1 MNRSPLVL
9 VAIAL
14 ATIGGLTAC
23 SNEDSGPDTTAP
35 VVGMPDPTLPS
46 EVNAVAYVVGAVA
59 GIGNAEVRMQ
69 LPANVPAVDDDVY
82 VLDVWVKSGALEP
95 FAIRPEMFRVYTLD
109 GKSYTPEAVG
119 DIARFGEATLNTGE
133 TYSGLLA
140 VRIPTDSEPAMF
152 LADLTDLGERF
163 FAAAFS
169 VDPDFV
175 PETPES

>member
-1 MNRSPLVL
+1 MFRTPLVI
-9 VAIAL
+9 IAVVL
-14 ATIGGLTAC
+14 ASVGGLSAC
-23 SNEDSGPDTTAP
+23 SGGDAGPDTTAP
-35 VVGMPDPTLPS
+35 VVGMPDPPLPS
-46 EVNAVAYVVGAVA
+46 DVNAIAYVVGAVA

-69 LPANVPAVDDDVY
+69 IPEDQPTLDDDVY

-95 FAIRPEMFRVYTLD
+95 FTIRPDMFRVYTVD

-133 TYSGLLA
+133 THSGLMA
-140 VRIPTDSEPAMF
+140 VRIPTESEPAMF
-152 LADLTDLGERF
+152 LADLTDLGDRF

-175 PETPES
+175 PEAPES